1 MPDHPAPVLR
11 ILRLVPLALLT
22 IATGCDR
29 GRDASATPT
38 GAADRPAGAV
48 AGEAASVGDARGD
61 ALLLAAAKVAL
72 PPPGIGPGDL
82 PDPHSPGAVLVAQL
96 CGQCHA
102 IPSPAMHSATDWP
115 RVTRR
120 MWLRMERLP
129 ESLAVRTGADGE
141 RSVVLGYL
149 TANAL
154 QVGGAELPRGRGRED
169 FALVCSRC
177 HALPDI
183 RLHTAGDWPAVFMRM
198 ERNMERM
205 SVSLPNREQTDNIL
219 LYLQEVAQAE

>member
-1 MPDHPAPVLR
+1 MPVLPASVSR
-11 ILRLVPLALLT
+11 YLRLVPLVFLAL
-22 IATGCDR
+22 ATACDQWR
-29 GRDASATPT
+29 SASATPP
-38 GAADRPAGAV
+38 GSADRTAGAT
-48 AGEAASVGDARGD
+48 ASEVVSAPDARGD

-82 PDPHSPGAVLVAQL
+82 PDPHSPGAALVAQL

-115 RVTRR
+115 RVARR

-183 RLHTAGDWPAVFMRM
+183 RLHTSGDWPAVFMRM

-205 SVSLPNREQTDNIL
+205 SVSLPDREQTDNIL
-219 LYLQEVAQAE
+219 LYLQDVAQGE

>member
-1 MPDHPAPVLR
+1 MSFHPAVVSR
-11 ILRLVPLALLT
+11 FLRLVPPAFLIVTA
-22 IATGCDR
+22 ACDQWR
-29 GRDASATPT
+29 SASATPPGSTNPEALAT
-38 GAADRPAGAV
+38 GDAV
-48 AGEAASVGDARGD
+48 ALPDARAD

-72 PPPGIGPGDL
+72 PPPGIGPADL
-82 PDPHSPGAVLVAQL
+82 PDPHSAGAALVAQL
-96 CGQCHA
+96 CSQCHA

-115 RVTRR
+115 RVARR

-129 ESLAVRTGADGE
+129 ESLTVRTGADGE

-154 QVGGAELPRGRGRED
+154 QVGGTELPRGRGRED

-183 RLHTAGDWPAVFMRM
+183 RLHTSGDWPDVFMRM

-205 SVSLPNREQTDNIL
+205 SVSLPSRAQTDNIL
-219 LYLQEVAQAE
+219 LYLQDVAHAE

>member
-1 MPDHPAPVLR
+1 MRFHPPAVSR
-11 ILRLVPLALLT
+11 FLRLVPPAFLVVTA
-22 IATGCDR
+22 ACDEWR
-29 GRDASATPT
+29 SASATPPGPT
-38 GAADRPAGAV
+38 HPAALAAD
-48 AGEAASVGDARGD
+48 AATAAPDARGD

-72 PPPGIGPGDL
+72 PPPGIGPADL
-82 PDPHSPGAVLVAQL
+82 PDPHSPGATLVAEL

-115 RVTRR
+115 RVARR

-141 RSVVLGYL
+141 RSILLGYL
-149 TANAL
+149 TDNAL

-183 RLHTAGDWPAVFMRM
+183 KLHTSGDWPAVFMRM

-205 SVSLPNREQTDNIL
+205 SVSLPSREQTDNIL
-219 LYLQEVAQAE
+219 LYLQDVAHAE

>member
-11 ILRLVPLALLT
+11 ILRLVPLVFLF
-22 IATGCDR
+22 IATGCDE
-29 GRDASATPT
+29 GRDVSAMAA
-38 GAADRPAGAV
+38 GATERPAGA
-48 AGEAASVGDARGD
+48 AASEAIAAENARGD

-72 PPPGIGPGDL
+72 PPAGIGPGDL
-82 PDPHSPGAVLVAQL
+82 PDPHSPGAVLVVQL

-141 RSVVLGYL
+141 RSVLLGYL
-149 TANAL
+149 SANAL
-154 QVGGAELPRGRGRED
+154 QVGGAELPHGKGRED

-198 ERNMERM
+198 ERNMDRM
-205 SVSLPNREQTDNIL
+205 SVSLPTRDQTDNIL
-219 LYLQEVAQAE
+219 LYLQDVAQAE